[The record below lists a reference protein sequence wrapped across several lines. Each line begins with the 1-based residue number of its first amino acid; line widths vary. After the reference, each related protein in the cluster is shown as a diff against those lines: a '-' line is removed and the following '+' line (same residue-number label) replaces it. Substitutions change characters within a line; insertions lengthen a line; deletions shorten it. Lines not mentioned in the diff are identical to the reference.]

1 MSASKNIESNTTKV
15 VHHETLITPPQM
27 KCIEFVEHY
36 LTCFNASES
45 ARRMGYKG
53 ASAASQGWEFLHDDF
68 TQAELDKRYK
78 QHAHENHHA
87 RNEIIAMLYREA
99 NYFGEG
105 SSHAARVRAQTQ
117 LSKIFGMETLKIEAE
132 TKQTGG
138 VMIVPMCQ
146 SVDEWEKIVAPK
158 QMKLMDDTVNYG

>member
-1 MSASKNIESNTTKV
+1 MKQPKDSIEV
-15 VHHETLITPPQM
+15 LTPPQM

-45 ARRMGYKG
+45 ARRMGCEG
-53 ASAASQGWEFLHDDF
+53 ASAASQGWEFLHNEF
-68 TQAELDKRYK
+68 TQAELDKRFK
-78 QHAHENHHA
+78 RHANENHHA

-105 SSHAARVRAQTQ
+105 ASHAARVRAQTQ

-132 TKQTGG
+132 TKQTTG
-138 VMIVPMCQ
+138 VMIMPATQ
-146 SVDEWEKIVAPK
+146 SLEDWMNAAAPA
-158 QMKLMDDTVNYG
+158 QSKLINDH